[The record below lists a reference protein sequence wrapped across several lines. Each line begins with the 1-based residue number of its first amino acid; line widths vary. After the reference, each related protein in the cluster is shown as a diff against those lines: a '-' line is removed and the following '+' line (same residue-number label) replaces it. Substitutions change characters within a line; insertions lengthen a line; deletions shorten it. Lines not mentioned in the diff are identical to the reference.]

1 MYLLEPFQGRKKE
14 EIEEG
19 AEREEIEKENLIYVI
34 FLF

>member
-1 MYLLEPFQGRKKE
+1 MYLLEPFQRRKE
-14 EIEEG
+14 GETEEG